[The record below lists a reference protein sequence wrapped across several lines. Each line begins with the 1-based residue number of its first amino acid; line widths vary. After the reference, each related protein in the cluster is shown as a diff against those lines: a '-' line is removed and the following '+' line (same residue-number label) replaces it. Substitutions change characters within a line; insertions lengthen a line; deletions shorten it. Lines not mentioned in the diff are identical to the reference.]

1 MSLLVD
7 LARALGQLG
16 DPRFR
21 RVLMR
26 ALGLTI
32 AALALVFW
40 AVMLGVGWLLPETVT
55 LPWIG
60 EIGFLDSLVS
70 WAAVGL
76 MVVLSVVLMVPA
88 AAAVV
93 GFFLDDIAAAVEARH
108 YPALPPVT
116 GLGLGQQA
124 ADALGFLGL
133 VVVANL
139 VALAIYLMVPPLA
152 PFIFWA
158 VNGFLLGRE
167 YFGLVAMR
175 RLGRE
180 GAAALRRRHFWRIL
194 DRGHRDGGAAE
205 RADPEPRGADHRRRG
220 LHAPV
225 PPPGAGRDGPVRP
238 ARSAS
243 ALDLDHLYGPYC
255 LLMLRKERR

>member
-21 RVLMR
+21 RVLLR

-40 AVMLGVGWLLPETVT
+40 AVMLAVGWLLPETVT

-60 EIGFLDSLVS
+60 EVGFLDSLVS
-70 WAAVGL
+70 SAAVGL
-76 MVVLSVVLMVPA
+76 MLVLSVVLMVPA
-88 AAAVV
+88 AAAAV

-139 VALAIYLMVPPLA
+139 VALAIYLMVRRSRRSSSGWSTASCSGASTSASSRCAGSAGRA
-152 PFIFWA
+152 P
-158 VNGFLLGRE
+158 
-167 YFGLVAMR
+167 R
-175 RLGRE
+175 RC
-180 GAAALRRRHFWRIL
+180 
-194 DRGHRDGGAAE
+194 GGATSGGSGS
-205 RADPEPRGADHRRRG
+205 RAPRWRCR
-220 LHAPV
+220 
-225 PPPGAGRDGPVRP
+225 
-238 ARSAS
+238 
-243 ALDLDHLYGPYC
+243 
-255 LLMLRKERR
+255 